1 MQSYEN
7 LSLLQIVKECQ
18 DRRIN
23 LDLISYVEN
32 IQEFL
37 YKQFPQ
43 EIVEQIIESLD
54 DKEKY
59 VELLY
64 QDDFENSLDNDDY
77 ILRECFY

>member
-1 MQSYEN
+1 MQPYEN

-18 DRRIN
+18 DRKIN

>member
-18 DRRIN
+18 DRKIN